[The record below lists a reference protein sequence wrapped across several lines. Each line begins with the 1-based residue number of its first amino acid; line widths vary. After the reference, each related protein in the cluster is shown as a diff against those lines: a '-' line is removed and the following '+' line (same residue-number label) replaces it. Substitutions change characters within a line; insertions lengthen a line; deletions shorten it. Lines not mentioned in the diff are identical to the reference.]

1 MPITII
7 TDSAS
12 DIEQEELPGVR
23 VLPMT
28 VTIDG
33 TAYHDGIDLNKN
45 EFYDRLENSS
55 AMPVTSLISPYRF
68 EEAFRAL
75 REGEEAIVITMSG
88 ALSGTYQ
95 SAVIAAEGWEN
106 VSVIDSRQV
115 AAAEKILVQRGLE
128 LIAQGL
134 TRAEIVEALEA
145 EKEKVVIFASVD
157 TLEYL
162 LRGGRISKTSALV
175 GGIIGI
181 KPILTLEDGKL
192 IPIGKARG
200 SKQSNLFLNRKIEE
214 VGGIDTTL
222 PYAVGYSGSSMANL
236 CSYLEN
242 NQALLD
248 ALPYEPPVVQIGS
261 TVGTHAGPGAVLVTF
276 FKKN

>member
-1 MPITII
+1 MAIRII

-12 DIEQEELPGVR
+12 DIEQKEYPNVH

-33 TAYHDGIDLNKN
+33 TAYHDGIDISKDV
-45 EFYDRLENSS
+45 FYDRLENSS
-55 AMPVTSLISPYRF
+55 AMPVTSLISPYQF
-68 EEAFRAL
+68 AEAFGAL

-95 SAVIAAEGWEN
+95 SAVIAAEGNDN

-134 TRAEIVEALEA
+134 SRAEIVNALEA
-145 EKEKVVIFASVD
+145 EKEKIAIFASVD

-181 KPILTLEDGKL
+181 KPILTLQEGKL

-200 SKQSNLFLNRKIEE
+200 SKQSHLFLTRKIEE
-214 VGGIDTTL
+214 VGGIDTNL

-236 CSYLEN
+236 QGYLEN
-242 NQALLD
+242 NQTLLA
-248 ALPYEPPVVQIGS
+248 ALPHAPEVVQIGS

-276 FKKN
+276 FKK

>member
-1 MPITII
+1 MAIRII

-12 DIEQEELPGVR
+12 DIEQKEYPNVY

-33 TAYHDGIDLNKN
+33 TAYHDGIDISKDI
-45 EFYDRLENSS
+45 FYDRLENSS
-55 AMPVTSLISPYRF
+55 AIPITSLISPYQF
-68 EEAFRAL
+68 AEAFGAL
-75 REGEEAIVITMSG
+75 GEGEEAIVITMSG

-95 SAVIAAEGWEN
+95 SAVIAAEGNDN

-134 TRAEIVEALEA
+134 SRAEIVNALEA
-145 EKEKVVIFASVD
+145 EKEKIAIFASVD

-181 KPILTLEDGKL
+181 KPILTLQEGKL

-200 SKQSNLFLNRKIEE
+200 SKQSHLFLTRKIEE
-214 VGGIDTTL
+214 VGGIDTNL

-236 CSYLEN
+236 QGYLEN
-242 NQALLD
+242 NQTLLA
-248 ALPYEPPVVQIGS
+248 ALPHAPEVVQIGS

-276 FKKN
+276 FKK

>member
-1 MPITII
+1 MAIRII

-12 DIEQEELPGVR
+12 DIEQKEYPNVY

-33 TAYHDGIDLNKN
+33 TAYHDGIDISKDI
-45 EFYDRLENSS
+45 FYDRLENSS
-55 AMPVTSLISPYRF
+55 AMPITSLISPYQF
-68 EEAFRAL
+68 AEAFGAL
-75 REGEEAIVITMSG
+75 GEGEEAIVITMSG

-95 SAVIAAEGWEN
+95 SAVIAAEGNDN

-134 TRAEIVEALEA
+134 SRAEIVNALEA
-145 EKEKVVIFASVD
+145 EKEKIAIFASVD

-181 KPILTLEDGKL
+181 KPILTLQEGKL

-200 SKQSNLFLNRKIEE
+200 SKQSHLFLTRKIEE
-214 VGGIDTTL
+214 VGGIDTNL

-236 CSYLEN
+236 QGYLEN
-242 NQALLD
+242 NQTLLA
-248 ALPYEPPVVQIGS
+248 ALPHAPEVVQIGS

-276 FKKN
+276 FRK